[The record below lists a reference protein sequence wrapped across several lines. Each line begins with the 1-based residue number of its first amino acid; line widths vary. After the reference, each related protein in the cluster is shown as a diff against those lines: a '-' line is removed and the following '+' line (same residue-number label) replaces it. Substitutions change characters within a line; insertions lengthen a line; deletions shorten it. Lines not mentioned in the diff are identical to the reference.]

1 MWKRGRHAG
10 CLTIPQL
17 FPASTSRRR
26 DITFSRSLF
35 QVGQPSI
42 DDNNYRVTMDDFLIR
57 LPRPCTL
64 ARIHRDIG
72 SFVSRTVRVRFRH
85 WPLGCA
91 YSNHRWLLERIPISD
106 MQIDLPGL
114 PDLCYETD
122 VSPAVCVSVHLL
134 PATTRIFTRGA
145 IVPSDLYPSVETHP
159 LRGHVS
165 PARTTTSLL
174 ALSYLLFLM
183 GEREREFFSLCSCRD
198 MQFRLMQFL
207 VFWKLDVVTTSQEAS
222 NHLWNYQFVETRL
235 MGATSYV
242 QISFVSVRSRLNG
255 GNLLRVFFEMVLK
268 IS

>member
-106 MQIDLPGL
+106 MQIHLPEL

-134 PATTRIFTRGA
+134 PAPTCIFTRGA
-145 IVPSDLYPSVETHP
+145 IVPSDLYPSVETQP

-174 ALSYLLFLM
+174 APSYLLFLM
-183 GEREREFFSLCSCRD
+183 GERERVFQPLFVQRYAISINAISC
-198 MQFRLMQFL
+198 FL
-207 VFWKLDVVTTSQEAS
+207 EIGRRHHQRRSVEPSVKLSVCRNEVNGS
-222 NHLWNYQFVETRL
+222 N
-235 MGATSYV
+235 
-242 QISFVSVRSRLNG
+242 
-255 GNLLRVFFEMVLK
+255 
-268 IS
+268 